1 MSSISGGVYMTK
13 EQRQQYWKSIIDEC
27 YSSGETVIRW
37 CAEHSINESCFYKW
51 RKIIYPDYS
60 KTVKNDNDLFIPV
73 AVTEANKNISIT
85 VNDVDL
91 CFDEALLSRIIGAL
105 K

>member
-1 MSSISGGVYMTK
+1 MTK

-73 AVTEANKNISIT
+73 AVTVANINFSIT

>member
-1 MSSISGGVYMTK
+1 M
-13 EQRQQYWKSIIDEC
+13 
-27 YSSGETVIRW
+27 
-37 CAEHSINESCFYKW
+37 FYKW